1 MFGKAGRA
9 MTATDPAPV
18 EMSET
23 VVNLKPPS
31 EWPSGMTIDQ
41 LIAKMNAALQ
51 LPGVSNAW
59 TMPIKGRIDMLST
72 GIRTPVGV
80 KVFGPD
86 CRSWTGCRPKS

>member
-31 EWPSGMTIDQ
+31 EWPAGMTVDK
-41 LIAKMNAALQ
+41 LIADMNAALQ

-59 TMPIKGRIDMLST
+59 TMPIKGRNDMLS
-72 GIRTPVGV
+72 PAS
-80 KVFGPD
+80 GP
-86 CRSWTGCRPKS
+86 RSG